1 MKQIHQRQFLHN
13 MYFYNR
19 MFNFEVYTLLQS
31 MINCNSSILV
41 HGRKGSGGDELLKT
55 LFDAKS
61 NSVSTLYLGPDSIKG
76 LYPRRK
82 IMEINSSN
90 IEAMNVSPLDFGDS
104 TAAVVNGLTAS
115 NIELFLSMCST
126 GHGLASLEGETINFA
141 LDEAAELLGNNL
153 RSKESIGAIDYV
165 LTVEA
170 HKLVSISEVI
180 SLEGKHILQ
189 PFAEFV
195 GGNEYSFYS
204 CVSASKIEKMRLEN
218 FEEAERFVQSIKTYS
233 SNS

>member
-1 MKQIHQRQFLHN
+1 MKQIQQRQFLHN

-61 NSVSTLYLGPDSIKG
+61 NSVSTLYLGPDSIKS

-82 IMEINSSN
+82 IMEINSSDFD
-90 IEAMNVSPLDFGDS
+90 AMNVSPLDFIGS
-104 TAAVVNGLTAS
+104 TAAVINGLTAS
-115 NIELFLSMCST
+115 NINLFLYMCST
-126 GHGLASLEGETINFA
+126 GHGLASLEGETLNFA
-141 LDEAAELLGNNL
+141 LDEVAELLENS
-153 RSKESIGAIDYV
+153 SKSMESIGTIDYV

-180 SLEGKHILQ
+180 SKDGKHTLQ

-195 GGNEYSFYS
+195 GGNEYSFYP
-204 CVSASKIEKMRLEN
+204 CVTTSKIDKMRLEN
-218 FEEAERFVQSIKTYS
+218 FEEAERFIQSIQTYS